1 MKDEIENNS
10 NEGFMSRWSKR
21 KSIKK
26 SDQVNA
32 KTSVDKIKFKNDEV
46 KEQNIVETEENDE
59 KQYDALNDQELLDK
73 FKLPDPE
80 KIKTTLEQTGFV
92 FLFAPFFHP
101 AMKNIAPIRQALGVR
116 TVFNILGPLTNP
128 AQPNYYL
135 LGAFSSKMAKLM
147 AEALSG
153 MSIKRAFIIHGANG
167 WDEPTPISEFE
178 LYDVS
183 PGRVDFSTREPQDF
197 GIPRCKAS
205 DLLGGDSTKN
215 ATALMD
221 VFKGIDQGAHLNSLL
236 LGTGLALELSGKAI
250 NLEEG
255 ITQARN
261 AIEQGTALD
270 LIQKLQTLKD

>member
-1 MKDEIENNS
+1 
-10 NEGFMSRWSKR
+10 
-21 KSIKK
+21 
-26 SDQVNA
+26 
-32 KTSVDKIKFKNDEV
+32 
-46 KEQNIVETEENDE
+46 
-59 KQYDALNDQELLDK
+59 
-73 FKLPDPE
+73 
-80 KIKTTLEQTGFV
+80 
-92 FLFAPFFHP
+92 
-101 AMKNIAPIRQALGVR
+101 
-116 TVFNILGPLTNP
+116 VFNILGPLTNP

-261 AIEQGTALD
+261 AIEQGTAID